1 MRRLFPHP
9 ADAAGTVTVRDA
21 YDVPRPAPP
30 GRPWLSLCMVASLDG
45 TTVVDGRSRAL
56 SSPADQGVLLTMR
69 SLVDA
74 VIVGAGTVRDE
85 GYGVPRHAQLKVVV
99 VSRSGAGMDFDAP
112 LWQSGR
118 AWLALPA
125 DSPEVPV
132 PTLRAGTGTV
142 DLAAVLTQASDRL
155 GAGVM
160 QAEGGPSLNG
170 ALLAADLVDELNL
183 TVAPLLAGGD
193 GPRLTTGAP
202 AGLHRMELAHVLEDD
217 GFLFTRY
224 VRRAEPAG

>member
-9 ADAAGTVTVRDA
+9 AGAADTVTAAEA
-21 YDVPRPAPP
+21 YDVPRPATA
-30 GRPWLSLCMVASLDG
+30 GRPWLAVCMVASMDG
-45 TTVVDGRSRAL
+45 STVVDGRSRAL
-56 SSPADQGVLLTMR
+56 SSPADQDVLLTMR

-74 VIVGAGTVRDE
+74 VLVGAGTVRQE
-85 GYGVPRHAQLKVVV
+85 GYGVPRVPHLKVIV

-125 DSPEVPV
+125 DGPQVPV
-132 PTLRAGTGTV
+132 PTLRAGLGEV
-142 DLAAVLTQASDRL
+142 DLASILRLATGEL
-155 GAGVM
+155 GARVV

-170 ALLAADLVDELNL
+170 ALLAADLVDEVNL

-202 AGLHRMELAHVLEDD
+202 DRLLRMRLAHVLEDD

-224 VRRAEPAG
+224 VRRDAARP